1 MKNRG
6 LGKPGM
12 ERIEAILLSKPDG
25 IDTREMAKVTG
36 YEVTS
41 ASKGLGELKKR
52 GTAVHIRGAYGTS
65 VWFHFEHRQNALRMV
80 ELRRDKNSDGT
91 KNNHRIAERLAN
103 ALNFECKPV
112 HRVIPA
118 TEAKPLRPAGP
129 NSVWAL
135 AA

>member
-12 ERIEAILLSKPDG
+12 ERIEAVLLSKPDG
-25 IDTREMAKVTG
+25 IDTREMAKLTG

-41 ASKGLGELKKR
+41 ASKGLGALKKR
-52 GTAVHIRGAYGTS
+52 GVAVHYRGAYGS
-65 VWFHFEHRQNALRMV
+65 SMWFHISHLQNA
-80 ELRRDKNSDGT
+80 ELRAEARREKNSDGT
-91 KNNHRIAERLAN
+91 KCNHRTAERLAN
-103 ALNFECKPV
+103 ALNFERIPV